1 VGAVPRYLAWRKHAH
16 KARPRRSPGYP
27 RLRRSRLNSRRFGG
41 TTCGRACVNRSR
53 GGRERWPRRHLL
65 VVINSRTPSACRE
78 LSDSRQADRVG
89 AKWRTSIPVAAV
101 IVLAE
106 PRPTW
111 MITATAHREPDHPSY
126 RDPDHPRRLRPSRA
140 MVMITL
146 CECKVYVGFRY
157 YRVRPACPR
166 HIPHPHGT
174 REEVPDDCAS

>member
-1 VGAVPRYLAWRKHAH
+1 MGAVPRYLAWRNHAH
-16 KARPRRSPGYP
+16 KARPRRPGYP
-27 RLRRSRLNSRRFGG
+27 RFQRSRLNSRRLGGG
-41 TTCGRACVNRSR
+41 TGCGRARVDRSR
-53 GGRERWPRRHLL
+53 GRRKRPRRHLL
-65 VVINSRTPSACRE
+65 GLNQPRTRQSACRE

-174 REEVPDDCAS
+174 REEAPDDCAS